1 MDLKNHIIINLSD
14 KQQGRILINYCS
26 SWYTF
31 SEPIE
36 NIQGGV
42 LIKESLSISTL
53 LTDLNLPISSNN
65 FREVTHHNSHIP
77 IYKLYNEERCI

>member
-14 KQQGRILINYCS
+14 KQQGMLLTNHCS

-36 NIQGGV
+36 NMQGGV
-42 LIKESLSISTL
+42 LIKESLSISSL
-53 LTDLNLPISSNN
+53 LKELKVPISTES
-65 FREVTHHNSHIP
+65 FRKVTHHNSHIP
-77 IYKLYNEERCI
+77 IYKIGEL